1 MQMIHTTAEA
11 EKKALA
17 FKNIFNREK
26 ETGIYNFH
34 NELPDQLCCKNNS
47 FSKFL
52 NIKLT
57 KTLQRYPIYLILNFQ
72 ILLFI
77 SYC

>member
-34 NELPDQLCCKNNS
+34 NELVIPVCIVVLCLKS
-47 FSKFL
+47 AV
-52 NIKLT
+52 
-57 KTLQRYPIYLILNFQ
+57 
-72 ILLFI
+72 FI
-77 SYC
+77 AL